1 VFFCVLLAIVYVLS
15 RTGAAAS
22 CDTPATLSDFAS
34 FDIGC
39 VLSGAC
45 SLFFLL
51 LKLPAL
57 GLLLTPLP
65 STAVELTTAPRSSA

>member
-22 CDTPATLSDFAS
+22 CPATLSDFAS